1 MEDNRDASLCA
12 LIYNGNLRRTYGLGT
27 QRSEAYAGL
36 SPLGTQRSEAY
47 AGLSPLGTQRSVATP
62 PTYGP

>member
-12 LIYNGNLRRTYGLGT
+12 LNYNGNLRRTYGLGT

-36 SPLGTQRSEAY
+36 SPLGTQRS
-47 AGLSPLGTQRSVATP
+47 VATP